1 MNELSLQD
9 FHCNPFDL
17 FGRDWLALTAGAAP
31 EHFNSMTIAWGHLG
45 TLWERG
51 THANR
56 LPTAIVYVRPSRYT
70 RELLEQEPLF
80 TLCHFP
86 SAYRNV
92 LGYLGSHSGK
102 DGRKMEAAGLTP
114 VFSDGTAYFAEADLI
129 FICRKLYCGALN
141 EGGFA
146 DMALVD
152 FNYPEKDF
160 HTMYVGEIIKVLGA

>member
-1 MNELSLQD
+1 MKELSLQD

-17 FGRDWLALTAGAAP
+17 FGRDWMALTAGAAP
-31 EHFNSMTIAWGHLG
+31 EHFNSLTIAWGH
-45 TLWERG
+45 
-51 THANR
+51 
-56 LPTAIVYVRPSRYT
+56 
-70 RELLEQEPLF
+70 
-80 TLCHFP
+80 
-86 SAYRNV
+86 
-92 LGYLGSHSGK
+92 LGSHSGK

-114 VFSDGTAYFAEADLI
+114 VFSDGTAYFAEADLV

-152 FNYPEKDF
+152 FNYPEKGF